1 MRIRPRPE
9 RRRRGAALL
18 LSLLAVL
25 AVGAISATISRIQ
38 STMEGNQRFSVDR
51 RAALYVAEAGMAEAT
66 LAVSQGKSGEIA
78 SEKFPAA
85 FGRGVFWVESE
96 DEADGSVELLCTAQV
111 GTAQGCPLQAGE
123 AQIGAAEVGA
133 IKAGLSEVGALQAGL
148 AQIDIS

>member
-78 SEKFPAA
+78 SEK
-85 FGRGVFWVESE
+85 
-96 DEADGSVELLCTAQV
+96 LLCPVPLLGSRYQHCQYQV
-111 GTAQGCPLQAGE
+111 SPAR
-123 AQIGAAEVGA
+123 
-133 IKAGLSEVGALQAGL
+133 
-148 AQIDIS
+148 IDVL